1 MSKRKR
7 KRVPPCTGELSTVRC
22 RVCRKEIN
30 YQFYTNHL
38 EVSHPDEDSNYRR
51 EAGQTRLFGGI
62 MVKKV
67 VQEEVKEQ
75 EKQDKSDEDVTME
88 KTSETFEVKD
98 MEEEVIEID
107 PGEIVNNNVEEEE
120 RSVVDTKEV
129 KDIILQILISQGA
142 EVSFEDCTT
151 EEEKLN
157 KCLFLVSK
165 RLKVK
170 KEATNLV
177 NMLEEL
183 KLVEGRG
190 DIEEKVE
197 ETQVKDEQSVN
208 RLARNL
214 EELTEVGV
222 LRIQEAGK
230 QVVCVLPCHQHYK
243 GFQSA
248 LAVLA
253 IASVAMG
260 LESVVESWV
269 SVMEHHNNPSRPL
282 IQARLEQECMV
293 AINGPKEV

>member
-1 MSKRKR
+1 
-7 KRVPPCTGELSTVRC
+7 
-22 RVCRKEIN
+22 
-30 YQFYTNHL
+30 
-38 EVSHPDEDSNYRR
+38 
-51 EAGQTRLFGGI
+51 

-129 KDIILQILISQGA
+129 RDIILQILISQGA

-157 KCLFLVSK
+157 KCLLLVRK

-170 KEATNLV
+170 KEATHLV

-190 DIEEKVE
+190 DMEEKVK
-197 ETQVKDEQSVN
+197 ETEVKDEESVI

-222 LRIQEAGK
+222 LKIQEAGK
-230 QVVCVLPCHQHYK
+230 QVVCVLCDAAFRTEQNFPNLKLSIRRHLKLETHKEKVKDSEQ
-243 GFQSA
+243 A
-248 LAVLA
+248 
-253 IASVAMG
+253 AMTEERWEARNRTISKTVGG
-260 LESVVESWV
+260 LVYRV
-269 SVMEHHNNPSRPL
+269 S
-282 IQARLEQECMV
+282 
-293 AINGPKEV
+293 

>member
-1 MSKRKR
+1 M
-7 KRVPPCTGELSTVRC
+7 
-22 RVCRKEIN
+22 
-30 YQFYTNHL
+30 
-38 EVSHPDEDSNYRR
+38 
-51 EAGQTRLFGGI
+51 
-62 MVKKV
+62 
-67 VQEEVKEQ
+67 
-75 EKQDKSDEDVTME
+75 
-88 KTSETFEVKD
+88 
-98 MEEEVIEID
+98 
-107 PGEIVNNNVEEEE
+107 
-120 RSVVDTKEV
+120 VDTKEV

-190 DIEEKVE
+190 GIEEKVE
-197 ETQVKDEQSVN
+197 ETQVKDKQSVN

-230 QVVCVLPCHQHYK
+230 QVVCVLPCHQHL
-243 GFQSA
+243 G
-248 LAVLA
+248 
-253 IASVAMG
+253 G
-260 LESVVESWV
+260 LLHSLDGL
-269 SVMEHHNNPSRPL
+269 R
-282 IQARLEQECMV
+282 ECCLGSLGDV
-293 AINGPKEV
+293 GCEGNLW